1 MEQGKRI
8 YAEGE
13 KVEYK
18 KLTLAEHIKA
28 LGPGIVFVLTAMGA
42 GDIVDS
48 SVSGSHYGYA
58 LMWVLAVAIL
68 VRFVIV
74 NIMARFD
81 MCNTEGLTLL
91 QGYGRLSKAF
101 PWFFVV
107 FSLFCGHMTNA
118 TMISG

>member
-81 MCNTEGLTLL
+81 MCNTEGITLL
-91 QGYGRLSKAF
+91 QGYGRLHKAF
-101 PWFFVV
+101 PWFFII
-107 FSLFCGHMTNA
+107 FSC
-118 TMISG
+118 ISP